1 MLVILVE
8 EGSMIRKL
16 CVFAIFCLFI
26 PYVSA
31 ADLAVTVYNQN
42 RGVIKDTRDLTL
54 KQGISSI
61 AITDVAS
68 EIDPTSV
75 HFKSKTSPDKLQIL
89 EQNYEYDLVNSNKIL
104 EKYLDETIQVVTEK
118 DVYSGKLLSASGG
131 DVVIQTS
138 NGIQVIKSS
147 AIQRFDFPELPDGLI
162 TRPTLVWQ
170 VKNSGPEKQKGE
182 ISYLTGGLNWHAEY
196 VAVVDQ
202 HDENLELNGWVSID
216 NRSGAA
222 YPDAKLK
229 LIAGDV
235 NVVQPRSGGRMQK
248 GLMLDMAMSEAE
260 PQFEEKSF
268 FEYHM
273 YTLQRPATLKNN
285 QTKQISLFP
294 SSSTKTDKLY
304 LYDGARYQNKV
315 RVNVEFKNS
324 KDAGL
329 GMPLPKG
336 TVRVYKSDSDGSL
349 EFIGEDQ
356 IDHTP
361 KDEKVRIFLGNAFD
375 LTGERNQKSV
385 RKVSDR
391 AREESYEIKLRNH
404 KQEAVSI
411 TIIEHLWGDWTIT
424 AHSHDYTKKNAQT
437 LEFQVSV
444 PKDGEVVVTYTSLFK
459 Y

>member
-1 MLVILVE
+1 MNRSRYI
-8 EGSMIRKL
+8 
-16 CVFAIFCLFI
+16 FAIVCLIAPSLFSGEI
-26 PYVSA
+26 
-31 ADLAVTVYNQN
+31 AVTVYNQN
-42 RGVIKDTRDLTL
+42 RGVIKDTRDLTI
-54 KQGISSI
+54 KQGVSNI
-61 AITDVAS
+61 AITDVAA

-75 HFKSKTSPDKLQIL
+75 HFKSLTSPDKLQIL
-89 EQNYEYDLVNSNKIL
+89 EQNYEYDLVSSDKIL
-104 EKYLDETIQVVTEK
+104 EKYLDETIEVVTEK
-118 DVYSGKLLSASGG
+118 DVYSGKLLSASRG
-131 DVVIQTS
+131 DVVIQS
-138 NGIQVIKSS
+138 ADGIQVIKSS
-147 AIQRFDFPELPDGLI
+147 AIQRFDFPELPEGLM

-170 VKNSGPEKQKGE
+170 IQNSGPAKQKGE
-182 ISYLTGGLNWHAEY
+182 LSYLTGGLDWHAEY

-202 HDENLELNGWVSID
+202 NDENLELSGWVSID
-216 NRSGAA
+216 NQSGAT

-235 NVVQPRSGGRMQK
+235 NVVQPRSGG
-248 GLMLDMAMSEAE
+248 LMKKAATYDMVMTESE

-285 QTKQISLFP
+285 QTKQIALFP
-294 SSSTKTDKLY
+294 SSSTKTDKIY
-304 LYDGARYQNKV
+304 IYDGARYQNKV

-324 KDAGL
+324 KSSGL

-336 TVRVYKSDSDGSL
+336 TVRVYKSDSDGSF

-375 LTGERNQKSV
+375 LTGERSQKSV

-404 KQEAVSI
+404 KQEAVTI
-411 TIIEHLWGDWTIT
+411 TITEHLWGDWTIT
-424 AHSHDYTKKNAQT
+424 AHSHDFIKKNATT
-437 LEFQVSV
+437 LEFQVTV
-444 PKDGEVVVTYTSLFK
+444 PKDGEAVVTYTSLFR